1 VMGVASNGSG
11 KCHGAFLCV
20 WGGGILMGAKEEVLE
35 LEDYEIGEFYASMV
49 LRHGL

>member
-1 VMGVASNGSG
+1 
-11 KCHGAFLCV
+11 
-20 WGGGILMGAKEEVLE
+20 LMGAKEEVLE

>member
-1 VMGVASNGSG
+1 MDLESAMGHS
-11 KCHGAFLCV
+11 CV
-20 WGGGILMGAKEEVLE
+20 CVCVGGGILMGAKEEVLE